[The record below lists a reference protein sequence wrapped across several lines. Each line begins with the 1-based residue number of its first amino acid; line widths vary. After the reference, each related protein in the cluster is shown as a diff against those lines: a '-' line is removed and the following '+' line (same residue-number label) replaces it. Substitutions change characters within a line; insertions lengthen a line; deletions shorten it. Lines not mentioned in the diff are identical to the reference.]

1 MGRDL
6 VGLTRP
12 INNPLA
18 FPFSK
23 LSSVSNGVEKPG
35 EKRLVPSKW
44 NSKSSLPGDYTCCDL
59 VVKIKECKE
68 SEHPANPKSKPAP
81 PEPAP
86 PEDPETH
93 VLPEDCSESQQ
104 GPESSLT
111 LQVRQGTFW
120 LDSRRGEASGEPM
133 GTQPHFCC
141 WRSDSI

>member
-1 MGRDL
+1 MPPCDQGTRGSVMGCDL

-59 VVKIKECKE
+59 VVKIKECEE

-81 PEPAP
+81 AEPAP

-93 VLPEDCSESQQ
+93 VLPEDCSEIQQ

-111 LQVRQGTFW
+111 LQVRQGP
-120 LDSRRGEASGEPM
+120 A
-133 GTQPHFCC
+133 
-141 WRSDSI
+141 